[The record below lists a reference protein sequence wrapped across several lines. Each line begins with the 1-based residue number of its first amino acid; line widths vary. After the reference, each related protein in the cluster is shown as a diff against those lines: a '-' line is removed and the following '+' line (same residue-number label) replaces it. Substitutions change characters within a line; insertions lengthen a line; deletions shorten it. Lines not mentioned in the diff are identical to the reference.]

1 MSDLAAMAAQ
11 KRNSQQNNQTE
22 QNTSCS
28 TYNNTSNAPEDPPDL
43 KTPTAENQQNFAEQ
57 KVFNAYSCGAIRNY

>member
-11 KRNSQQNNQTE
+11 KKNSQQQHQSE
-22 QNTSCS
+22 QNASCS
-28 TYNNTSNAPEDPPDL
+28 TYINTSSASEDPPDL

-57 KVFNAYSCGAIRNY
+57 KVFNSYSCEDI